1 MQLQCIAFLSCAVHL
16 LARIPRPVCSILA
29 GTMPEEDAGTEGLNV
44 LVTLLIDESLPIC
57 RHLECVRYLLLE
69 DADPFLVDRAHLR
82 TALHC
87 AAAYGHADVMAVLL
101 EDDLVVSYCLLASF
115 SGCCGAQNVL
125 CRCVPLKFK
134 GADIRRCCWRTASW
148 WAGFARALQ
157 GMKTYVQIRTID
169 V

>member
-125 CRCVPLKFK
+125 CRCVPLKF
-134 GADIRRCCWRTASW
+134 RRRRYQAVLLEDGLVVGGLCK
-148 WAGFARALQ
+148 GFAGHEDICAD
-157 GMKTYVQIRTID
+157 THH
-169 V
+169 